1 MTMSR
6 ITSIV
11 HNLLYILS
19 RKIIDIERRL
29 NERADRYEKAVDK
42 RLDERLEAHELRTDK
57 YLLQGRMGIIDR
69 TDVMLQ
75 IFEQRL
81 DQQRREIRDLREALA
96 GRDGAAKTGAESN
109 GSSNFD
115 TQQAYDSPAD
125 SAPPAQNS
133 KQSPADQILSFHI
146 MHYLCLLAWR
156 RVVTAVETA
165 PSISTSEPQ
174 LLQVDEALL

>member
-1 MTMSR
+1 M
-6 ITSIV
+6 ITDPME
-11 HNLLYILS
+11 LS
-19 RKIIDIERRL
+19 LRQ
-29 NERADRYEKAVDK
+29 RADRYERAVDD
-42 RLDERLEAHELRTDK
+42 RIEERFKAMDK
-57 YLLQGRMGIIDR
+57 YRTGIIDR

-81 DQQRREIRDLREALA
+81 DQQRREIHDIREALA
-96 GRDGAAKTGAESN
+96 ARNDTVKNSARPDDSSGSETQPVPGAPDVTTPN
-109 GSSNFD
+109 G
-115 TQQAYDSPAD
+115 
-125 SAPPAQNS
+125 